1 MTFTKWYFILLF
13 RGTTKAQLF
22 ERQRTLLDAMAGKE
36 QKYIIV
42 RRQFVF
48 DDVLEMYRSNP
59 DLPKHTI
66 NVEFQGEMGDVDGL
80 TREMFALFWGEAR
93 DRLFDGST
101 EVTPV
106 IDPSSSS
113 TFYLLGIILTHG
125 FILTGFF
132 PVFIA
137 QAVSVALVAHNGSGH
152 CSEGI
157 LLASFCNYVSLL
169 EKLAVESALGGPPQ
183 IEDRHKMTI
192 IEMLSRM
199 QNRSVPTSSSI
210 LRATLITCARS
221 EFLFRPAFAISEM
234 RRGMEYCHGELW
246 ASVSSEC
253 VVQLYAQLIP
263 TAAKLITRIQEPICN
278 SPEEDRVCGFL

>member
-80 TREMFALFWGEAR
+80 TREMFAIFWGEAR
-93 DRLFDGST
+93 DRLFDDST

-113 TFYLLGIILTHG
+113 TFYLLGIILTHS

-152 CSEGI
+152 CSEDFGDTQRDG
-157 LLASFCNYVSLL
+157 V
-169 EKLAVESALGGPPQ
+169 
-183 IEDRHKMTI
+183 
-192 IEMLSRM
+192 LSWR
-199 QNRSVPTSSSI
+199 
-210 LRATLITCARS
+210 
-221 EFLFRPAFAISEM
+221 
-234 RRGMEYCHGELW
+234 
-246 ASVSSEC
+246 
-253 VVQLYAQLIP
+253 VVGQ
-263 TAAKLITRIQEPICN
+263 C
-278 SPEEDRVCGFL
+278 